1 MSFISPVLASKHRIN
16 QSIRQ
21 REITKSADQISSGNR
36 FASDTGQDS
45 AALRI
50 STKFA
55 SQIKTAKTATRN
67 IQNAYQLTQYQ
78 ADVLRFAEQ
87 TIKRMNELAYE
98 ATDIMTSDV
107 DRRALSKEFEAHSD
121 SLNQIMYDRTFGPIM
136 FDPLQ
141 SPSIDAIEVEG
152 QGGGY
157 ETFTDEKKNFGSL
170 GGKIRLWW
178 DPYQA
183 RDRLQIF
190 QGNRWFF
197 DTGEYQSRVD
207 SNGNGTI
214 ETGEFRPL
222 DGTQDSGGNNVGG
235 DFFEIDFQPGK
246 TSVTPATDNAG
257 NAFKQDNYADIINN
271 DDYFSTPSVITRIP
285 DGIGDISGT
294 PSEFDTTGYKNG
306 PKFRATVG
314 NTTVLKIVVNG
325 DQVITY
331 KDTDN
336 DGNNDITVPNRGTTL
351 WNLFMR
357 IDKNYIDGP
366 TGIKNE
372 LGETME
378 LPTVGFSTLEAYD
391 LTTRT
396 NAIEAMHQ
404 TQNELDGLEKQI
416 GSLAETYSNLRFN
429 MQRAETRGLSYQTT
443 HGVITDSDMASQAT
457 KLAKNLIAQEATESA
472 MVHSRISA
480 ENVFNLIL

>member
-1 MSFISPVLASKHRIN
+1 M
-16 QSIRQ
+16 
-21 REITKSADQISSGNR
+21 
-36 FASDTGQDS
+36 
-45 AALRI
+45 
-50 STKFA
+50 
-55 SQIKTAKTATRN
+55 
-67 IQNAYQLTQYQ
+67 
-78 ADVLRFAEQ
+78 
-87 TIKRMNELAYE
+87 
-98 ATDIMTSDV
+98 
-107 DRRALSKEFEAHSD
+107 
-121 SLNQIMYDRTFGPIM
+121 
-136 FDPLQ
+136 
-141 SPSIDAIEVEG
+141 
-152 QGGGY
+152 
-157 ETFTDEKKNFGSL
+157 
-170 GGKIRLWW
+170 
-178 DPYQA
+178 
-183 RDRLQIF
+183 
-190 QGNRWFF
+190 
-197 DTGEYQSRVD
+197 
-207 SNGNGTI
+207 
-214 ETGEFRPL
+214 
-222 DGTQDSGGNNVGG
+222 G
-235 DFFEIDFQPGK
+235 D
-246 TSVTPATDNAG
+246 
-257 NAFKQDNYADIINN
+257 
-271 DDYFSTPSVITRIP
+271 
-285 DGIGDISGT
+285 
-294 PSEFDTTGYKNG
+294 
-306 PKFRATVG
+306 
-314 NTTVLKIVVNG
+314 TTVLKIVVNG

-396 NAIEAMHQ
+396 NAIEAMQQ

-416 GSLAETYSNLRFN
+416 GNLAETYSNLRFN